1 MNSVGIWRGPSFHG
15 QSSLCCV
22 KVNQPIHFTLLLE
35 HKKYFSSLCEISLF
49 PTRIRKKNWA
59 IFRAY
64 SILNLIK
71 GYVRILAGN
80 KENDI
85 YIFNLPYPTT
95 HLFLL
100 PGQYQTL
107 CPIKICPIH
116 IYWSW
121 FCRYSDRAFSQSTDP
136 SIPSALHNH
145 CSTQKKN
152 CSSLI
157 LQFPLFTYS
166 VDVYLLNIPSLK
178 KCIVLLF
185 FP

>member
-80 KENDI
+80 KENDK
-85 YIFNLPYPTT
+85 TGE
-95 HLFLL
+95 LFLSF
-100 PGQYQTL
+100 
-107 CPIKICPIH
+107 H
-116 IYWSW
+116 V
-121 FCRYSDRAFSQSTDP
+121 
-136 SIPSALHNH
+136 
-145 CSTQKKN
+145 
-152 CSSLI
+152 
-157 LQFPLFTYS
+157 FTYDIKS
-166 VDVYLLNIPSLK
+166 RILNCRNNRHSISIFIIKNHFEIWVIRWPNVT
-178 KCIVLLF
+178 C
-185 FP
+185 

>member
-80 KENDI
+80 KENDKTFI
-85 YIFNLPYPTT
+85 YLICLILQPIYSFCQVSIRRCVLLKYVLFISIDPDSADILIEHLVKVLT
-95 HLFLL
+95 HRFLL
-100 PGQYQTL
+100 PYTTTVV
-107 CPIKICPIH
+107 H
-116 IYWSW
+116 
-121 FCRYSDRAFSQSTDP
+121 
-136 SIPSALHNH
+136 
-145 CSTQKKN
+145 KKK
-152 CSSLI
+152 
-157 LQFPLFTYS
+157 T
-166 VDVYLLNIPSLK
+166 VRV
-178 KCIVLLF
+178 
-185 FP
+185 